1 MNKCIFASHNPY
13 YHKLNDHVSVPSGTV
28 CGRFKKA
35 YPIIGRNC
43 FHTKEFIMLVKSK
56 WLKVY
61 LESEQ
66 NNALYQVTVIR
77 LTYEVTVNQA
87 FRMYA

>member
-1 MNKCIFASHNPY
+1 
-13 YHKLNDHVSVPSGTV
+13 
-28 CGRFKKA
+28 
-35 YPIIGRNC
+35 
-43 FHTKEFIMLVKSK
+43 MLVKSK

-61 LESEQ
+61 LESDQ